1 MTKSGAG
8 VSAGDRAGAT
18 VAERLRLGLDRL
30 TRAERQ
36 LAMALLS
43 DYPIAGLT
51 SVAELAR
58 RAEVSAPTVIRMVQ
72 KLGFAGYPEFQE
84 TLRGEL
90 AAQLSTPLAKFER
103 WSGRAPESHMLNR
116 FAGAVI
122 ENLEHSLKLTDHRAF
137 DAVVGCLSDCER
149 AVHTVGGRLSR
160 VLADYL
166 FTQLHGLRP
175 GVSALPATTT
185 LWPQHLANMQPGDI
199 LVIFD
204 VRRYERDLIELA
216 EIAARRRAVIV
227 LFTDQWM
234 SPISAV
240 AAHILPLRIEAP
252 SSWDSLAV
260 PMIMVEALL
269 AATAERI
276 WPQAAERLRLMEQ
289 LFDEMRRFR
298 K

>member
-1 MTKSGAG
+1 MVATRDHTAAG
-8 VSAGDRAGAT
+8 TGET

-30 TRAERQ
+30 TRSERH
-36 LAMALLS
+36 LAGTLLA
-43 DYPIAGLT
+43 DYPVAGLT
-51 SVAELAR
+51 NVAELAR
-58 RAEVSAPTVIRMVQ
+58 RAGVSAPTVIRMLQ
-72 KLGFAGYPEFQE
+72 KLGFTGYPEFQE
-84 TLRGEL
+84 ALRSEL
-90 AAQLSTPLAKFER
+90 AAQFSTPLTKYAR
-103 WSGRAPESHMLNR
+103 GASRAPDGHMLNR
-116 FAGAVI
+116 FSGAVI
-122 ENLEHSLKLTDHRAF
+122 DNLQSSLRIADHRSF
-137 DAVVGCLSDCER
+137 DAIVER
-149 AVHTVGGRLSR
+149 LADQDHGVHMVGGRLSR

-175 GVSALPATTT
+175 GVSVLPGTTT
-185 LWPQHLANMQPGDI
+185 LWPQHLANMQDGDT

-216 EIAARRRAVIV
+216 EIAARRGAVIV

-240 AAHILPLRIEAP
+240 ARHVLPLRIEAP

-276 WPQAAERLRLMEQ
+276 WPDAAERLGLMEQ
-289 LFDEMRRFR
+289 LFDEMRQFR